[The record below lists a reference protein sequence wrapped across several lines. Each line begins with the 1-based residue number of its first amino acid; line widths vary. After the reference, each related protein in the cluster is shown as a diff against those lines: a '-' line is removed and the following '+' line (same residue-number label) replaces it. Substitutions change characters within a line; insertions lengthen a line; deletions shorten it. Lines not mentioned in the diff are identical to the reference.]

1 MTSTSARSRR
11 RSQSGRRPARMPAA
25 IPRYVAEALHRA
37 RSGCPGAVYLEL
49 DSHAVYGNAAPLD
62 IVPAGFPVAP
72 TRAAGDPADIG
83 AAVAALAAAE
93 RPIIVAGSG
102 AFWSGAG
109 VEIGRFAEMAQ
120 IPVITA
126 SAARGV
132 VADSHPW
139 SLGSLVHGGLA
150 IPSADCVLVL
160 GSAFNANVMY
170 GGAAALRVR
179 SDHRA
184 GGHRSRARRWQPS
197 TRRDGDRRHR
207 LGGS

>member
-1 MTSTSARSRR
+1 MLRR
-11 RSQSGRRPARMPAA
+11 
-25 IPRYVAEALHRA
+25 
-37 RSGCPGAVYLEL
+37 
-49 DSHAVYGNAAPLD
+49 
-62 IVPAGFPVAP
+62 
-72 TRAAGDPADIG
+72 DIG

-93 RPIIVAGSG
+93 RPVIVVGSG

-109 VEIGRFAEMAQ
+109 AEIGRFAELAN

-132 VADSHPW
+132 VPDSHPW

-170 GGAAALRVR
+170 GGAPLFGTEQTIVQVDIAPERTGGNRSADVTVVGDIASVVRDLREAWGATPPGRKGWLTRAKGLAAASLEFWNRQVDEHNGR
-179 SDHRA
+179 GTA
-184 GGHRSRARRWQPS
+184 CRR
-197 TRRDGDRRHR
+197 RCA
-207 LGGS
+207 